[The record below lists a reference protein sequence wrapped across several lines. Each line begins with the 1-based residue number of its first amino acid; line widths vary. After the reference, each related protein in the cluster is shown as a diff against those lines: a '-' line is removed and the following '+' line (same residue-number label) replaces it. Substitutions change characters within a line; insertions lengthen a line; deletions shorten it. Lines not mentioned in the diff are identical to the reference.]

1 MPITCPKCG
10 AEAVEGTRF
19 CEIDGA
25 ALGPVVASAE
35 TAPSPVAAETT
46 GDGRCLTCGASAD
59 ANENGWCSACG
70 RRWRT
75 AEPARDHKRV
85 TISPTFGGVSD
96 RGKRHPINEDDM
108 ALALVERAAGREP
121 ITILVVADGVS
132 SSEDAHRASQ
142 VAAATV
148 LALLVEGIGEDD
160 LSSVL
165 VAAIAHANVAV
176 NALVPTTPTATADPP
191 ETTVVAAVVRDREV
205 TIGWVGDSRA
215 YWIADS
221 PGADGPTRL
230 LSHDHSW
237 MNDMVE
243 SGQMSAAEAERDRRA
258 HAITRC
264 LGGSIDDL
272 EGSAP
277 SLLTFTLPPD
287 CRGRLLLCTDGLWNY
302 APEAAALAALIAQ
315 SAQADATEVAGSL
328 VAWANAQGGR
338 DNITVVTA
346 RF

>member
-10 AEAVEGTRF
+10 AEAAENTRF

-25 ALGPVVASAE
+25 PLGPVVAPME
-35 TAPSPVAAETT
+35 TAPSPVASETT
-46 GDGRCLTCGASAD
+46 GDGRCLACGANAD
-59 ANENGWCSACG
+59 ADENGWCSGCG

-75 AEPARDHKRV
+75 AEPGRDHKRLSL
-85 TISPTFGGVSD
+85 SPTFGGVSD

-108 ALALVERAAGREP
+108 ALALVERDAGREAV
-121 ITILVVADGVS
+121 TILVVADGVS
-132 SSEDAHRASQ
+132 SSEDAHRASR

-148 LALLVEGIGEDD
+148 LALLTQGIEQDD
-160 LSSVL
+160 LSLVL

-191 ETTVVAAVVRDREV
+191 ETTLVAAVVRDREV
-205 TIGWVGDSRA
+205 TLGWVGDSRA

-221 PGADGPTRL
+221 SGSAGPTRL

-243 SGQMSAAEAERDRRA
+243 SGQMSTAEAERDRRA

-264 LGGSIDDL
+264 LGGSVDDL

-302 APEAAALAALIAQ
+302 APEAAALAALIGE
-315 SAQADATEVAGSL
+315 SAKTDATEVAESL
-328 VAWANAQGGR
+328 VAWANARGGR
-338 DNITVVTA
+338 DNITVAMA
-346 RF
+346 RL